1 MQKYRFI
8 FGVTSTLLIFICSA
22 ISQDIDIYQLYS
34 TQQFSEIEKQFSAG
48 SIADE
53 KWQKFAEILFMENLD
68 EALSQYISLYNAY
81 NDERLHRVIIDR
93 ISQYYYA
100 RGLYDS
106 ADRILKDP
114 EFRQKIF
121 AMNTEKISFGVQLG
135 AFSTMENAKKAKNK
149 YSKNIDDIRIINKQ
163 SGGKR
168 LYVVVAGNY
177 GNRAD
182 AENFKKVIL
191 KKYSYSGMV
200 IQY

>member
-1 MQKYRFI
+1 
-8 FGVTSTLLIFICSA
+8 
-22 ISQDIDIYQLYS
+22 
-34 TQQFSEIEKQFSAG
+34 
-48 SIADE
+48 
-53 KWQKFAEILFMENLD
+53 
-68 EALSQYISLYNAY
+68 
-81 NDERLHRVIIDR
+81 
-93 ISQYYYA
+93 
-100 RGLYDS
+100 LYDS
-106 ADRILKDP
+106 AERILKDP

-121 AMNTEKISFGVQLG
+121 AMNTEKIFFGVQLG
-135 AFSTMENAKKAKNK
+135 AFSTMENAEKAKNK
-149 YSKNIDDIRIINKQ
+149 YSKNIDDIKIINKQ